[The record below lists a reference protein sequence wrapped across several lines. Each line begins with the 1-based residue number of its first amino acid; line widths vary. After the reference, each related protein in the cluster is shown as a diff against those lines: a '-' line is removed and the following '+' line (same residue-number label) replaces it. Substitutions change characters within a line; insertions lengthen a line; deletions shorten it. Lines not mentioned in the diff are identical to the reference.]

1 MTRARGWRGLA
12 ALALLAT
19 VLQLYGLYRVTG
31 PGSPSWFPQIDKVE
45 HAVGFAL
52 PVALA
57 LLALGL
63 RAGRQAFRRRP
74 ATAALAGVF
83 AAHAVVSEL
92 VQHAFYRGRTG
103 DPFDVLADWV
113 GVAVGTAVGAA
124 LLNRTWSRAAAR

>member
-31 PGSPSWFPQIDKVE
+31 PESPSWFHQIDKVE
-45 HAVGFAL
+45 HAAGFAL

-63 RAGRQAFRRRP
+63 RAGRQGFRRRLT
-74 ATAALAGVF
+74 TAVLAGAF

-92 VQHAFYRGRTG
+92 VQHAFYRDRTG
-103 DPFDVLADWV
+103 DPSDVLADWV
-113 GVAVGTAVGAA
+113 GVAVGAVAGSA
-124 LLNRTWSRAAAR
+124 LLNRTWARAAVR